1 MAETTLFH
9 RDPSHDYPVITR
21 GEGVYLYDEDGKRYF
36 DGIAGASNVT
46 LGHGRKRIAD
56 AMAAQAA
63 ELAYCFSVH
72 FTNRT
77 AADYARR
84 LTAIA
89 PGDLNYVYL
98 VSGGSEAIESA
109 LKLARQYHIQ
119 RGNAQKQ
126 LAISR
131 WRSYHGATVGALSLT
146 GTPAMRGPFTAWLP
160 PFPHIDA
167 CYPYRCRYSGCGGTC
182 NLSCARA
189 LENAILEAGPQNVA
203 AFVAEP
209 ISMGGSGGSVPP
221 SDYFPTIREIC
232 DRYDILFIA
241 DEIVNGFGRTGRYF
255 AIEHW
260 DVVPDLLVFGKGA
273 SSGYCPLGGVLVRDG
288 IRQSF
293 TESDDLFQHIFTYV
307 DNPVAARVGL
317 EVLDIIEEEGILEHV
332 QRVAA
337 HLEDAARRLLE
348 PHPTVGEIRCFG
360 LILGVEFVQD
370 RATKQPFPASV
381 ELHKKLGANLMKR
394 GVSVG
399 ATGGG
404 VDFSEGD
411 DLRIYPPLIVTE
423 AQIDEALSA
432 VEEELTRLESELG
445 LLTSA

>member
-1 MAETTLFH
+1 MAKTALFH
-9 RDPSHDYPVITR
+9 RDPSHSYPVITH
-21 GEGVYLYDEDGKRYF
+21 GEGVYLYAEDGKRYF

-56 AMAAQAA
+56 AMAAQAT
-63 ELAYCFSVH
+63 ELAYCFSTH

-146 GTPAMRGPFTAWLP
+146 GMPAIRGPFTAWLP

-167 CYPYRCRYSGCGGTC
+167 CYPYRCRYSGCGGSC
-182 NLSCARA
+182 NLSCAQA
-189 LENAILEAGPQNVA
+189 LENAILEAGPENVA

-209 ISMGGSGGSVPP
+209 ISLGGSGGSVPP
-221 SDYFPTIREIC
+221 PDYFPTIRKIC
-232 DRYDILFIA
+232 DRYDVLFIA
-241 DEIVNGFGRTGRYF
+241 DEIVNGFGRTARYF
-255 AIEHW
+255 ALEHW
-260 DVVPDLLVFGKGA
+260 DVVPDMLVFGKGA
-273 SSGYCPLGGVLVRDG
+273 SSGYCPLGGVLVREG
-288 IRQSF
+288 IRCSF
-293 TESDDLFQHIFTYV
+293 TDADDIFQHIFTYV
-307 DNPVAARVGL
+307 DNPVAARAGL
-317 EVLDIIEEEGILEHV
+317 TVLDIIEEEGILEHV
-332 QRVAA
+332 RQVAA
-337 HLEDAARRLLE
+337 HLEKEARRRLE
-348 PHPTVGEIRCFG
+348 PHPTVGEVRCFG

-370 RATKQPFPASV
+370 KATKQPFPTSV
-381 ELHKKLGANLMKR
+381 EFHKKLGANLMKR

-399 ATGGG
+399 VTGGSA
-404 VDFSEGD
+404 DFSQGD
-411 DLRIYPPLIVTE
+411 DLRLYPPLIVTE
-423 AQIDEALSA
+423 AQIDEALTA

-445 LLTSA
+445 FRTST